1 MTDEWIVAVK
11 LYVRW
16 FTQKVMDNLQK
27 RKIDVQSSK
36 ARVIHLVWISESRL
50 LCWQIL
56 FKMLIS
62 YRETLLS
69 TTTAFYLCHS
79 SDKHRVLIIVHW
91 LFGGNSKAVELET
104 KSEKRWQSIAQNFWE
119 HSTWVKLLWEYKF
132 DSNQFFCG
140 ENTFVAFP
148 RSILLQLLTSIR
160 QIWRPLTWPA
170 FAKAGFI
177 TLLFGPVEV
186 VPQSTCEITKIKLQ

>member
-1 MTDEWIVAVK
+1 MFSHPKREWFISFELANHGFYAGKYCLKCLSLIVKHFSQQQLHFIFAI
-11 LYVRW
+11 R
-16 FTQKVMDNLQK
+16 
-27 RKIDVQSSK
+27 
-36 ARVIHLVWISESRL
+36 AISTEL
-50 LCWQIL
+50 
-56 FKMLIS
+56 
-62 YRETLLS
+62 
-69 TTTAFYLCHS
+69 
-79 SDKHRVLIIVHW
+79 LIIVHW

-148 RSILLQLLTSIR
+148 RSSLLQLLTSIR